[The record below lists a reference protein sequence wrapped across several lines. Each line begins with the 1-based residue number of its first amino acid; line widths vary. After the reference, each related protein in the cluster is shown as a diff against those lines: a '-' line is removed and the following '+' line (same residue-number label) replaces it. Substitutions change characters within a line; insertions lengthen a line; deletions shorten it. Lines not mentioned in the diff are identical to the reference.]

1 MKPAMAPEATVYRL
15 SLYHCYLGEL
25 HRTEGAQR
33 ITSRRLAEELNIK
46 DETVRRDLSFLGAG
60 GRPGSGYE
68 SADLFASLQD
78 YLGLSDEYPI
88 IKVGSRQMIE
98 SLSVVFPSA
107 AYGVKPVAYFSEN
120 PEDVGALV
128 HGIEIRPIE
137 ELPALDRSLNATV
150 ALVACAPKVVQRV
163 IDLLNEA
170 GISGVLLLTPSIKLK
185 KPKDMT
191 LTHVRMPCDL
201 KSIAC
206 RCQPTG
212 VMGEG

>member
-1 MKPAMAPEATVYRL
+1 MTQKAAPEATVYRL

-68 SADLFASLQD
+68 SGELFASLQS

-88 IKVGSRQMIE
+88 IKVGSKQMIE
-98 SLSVVFPSA
+98 SLAVVFPAA
-107 AYGVKPVAYFSEN
+107 AYGVKPVAYYSEN
-120 PEDVGALV
+120 REDVDAVV
-128 HGIEIRPIE
+128 HGIAVKHIDDI
-137 ELPALDRSLNATV
+137 PAIDPALNATV
-150 ALVACAPKVVQRV
+150 ALVACTPRLVQQV
-163 IDLLNEA
+163 IDLLDQA
-170 GISGVLLLTPSIKLK
+170 GVRGVMLLTPSIKVQ
-185 KPKDMT
+185 KPEGMT

-206 RCQPTG
+206 RCQPTNYLAK
-212 VMGEG
+212 